1 MDMRK
6 KRGTDR
12 QVQKVIGIVCLSFL
26 LGNIGGALAANLLPA
41 GEQGEL
47 SLFLQGMTEGSQ
59 VSSFGALFWKYLKY
73 DLVIWLGGW
82 MQMGL
87 FISGMTFLFRG
98 VSLGFTSAMLLNVY
112 GVRGIG
118 MVITS
123 LLPQNILLIPAY
135 ILMMSAA
142 LYYML
147 HWKEEGGKRALKR
160 ERRRRQT
167 EYCILFAI
175 SVVLLAGA
183 VVVERMV
190 LLA

>member
-1 MDMRK
+1 MRK
-6 KRGTDR
+6 KQRADR

-26 LGNIGGALAANLLPA
+26 FGITGGALVANLLPA

-47 SLFLQGMTEGSQ
+47 SLFLQGMMEEGQ
-59 VSSFGALFWKYLKY
+59 VPSFGALFWKYLKY

-87 FISGMTFLFRG
+87 FLSGMAFLFRS
-98 VSLGFTSAMLLNVY
+98 VSLGFTSAMLLTAY

-123 LLPQNILLIPAY
+123 LLPQNILLIPSY

-147 HWKEEGGKRALKR
+147 HWKEEGKRALKR
-160 ERRRRQT
+160 ERKRRQT
-167 EYCILFAI
+167 EYCILFGI
-175 SVVLLAGA
+175 SVVLLVGA
-183 VVVERMV
+183 VTVERM
-190 LLA
+190 LLMA